1 VTTVAESQHIDRGYP
16 AFAEVLAGLGADV
29 VRQVS

>member
-1 VTTVAESQHIDRGYP
+1 VAESHHIDRGYP

-29 VRQVS
+29 VREVG